1 MKKSYKEFLHQIN
14 TFVFD
19 IDGVFTDGTVL
30 VTQEGHLLRSV
41 SVRDGLAVKLALEAG
56 YHVCLI
62 SGGTNPGVVTRF
74 EALGVT
80 DIYMGATHK
89 REPYQAYIQKIGVKN
104 HQVLYMGDD
113 LPDLPVMDLVGLATC
128 PQNAIPEVKM
138 SADYVSPFLG
148 GQGCVRD
155 VIEQVMKVNG
165 HWPVVAKANND

>member
-1 MKKSYKEFLHQIN
+1 MKKSYKEYLHQIN
-14 TFVFD
+14 TFIFD

-62 SGGTNPGVVTRF
+62 SGGTNPGIVARF
-74 EALGVT
+74 EALGVQ

-89 REPYQAYIQKIGVKN
+89 LSPFHEYTEKIGVK
-104 HQVLYMGDD
+104 HSQVLYMGDD
-113 LPDLPVMDLVGLATC
+113 LPDLPVMELVGLSTC
-128 PQNAIPEVKM
+128 PQNAVAEVKM
-138 SADYVSPFLG
+138 SADYVSPHLG

-155 VIEQVMKVNG
+155 VIEQVLKVNG
-165 HWPVVAKANND
+165 HWPGVAKANND